1 VFVCIFG
8 YDSTVLKYI
17 KQQSN
22 SFLDQLNKDC
32 NMADWVQWFCSMQGH
47 DFFCEVDRD
56 YIESRFNLYGLNQ
69 EVPTFSRCLSIIL
82 DYVSSDSES
91 DEVYRDAWT
100 RKDCMDLFGRIHAR
114 FLLTSRGQEKMHHKY
129 LRGDFGYCPRFYC
142 QKQPVLPIGLSE
154 NVGEERVRTFCPRCQ
169 QIFVPPVP
177 LAARHVDGAY
187 FGKTFPHLL
196 LLVYREL
203 IEKPNIKEYVPT
215 VYGYKLNKSCAAF
228 KYKKLLTNDMIES
241 ASAEVQE
248 NETSNSN
255 NKISKSRSSGYHK
268 KMRK

>member
-1 VFVCIFG
+1 MLMEHTLASFNCFVVYTSVSPGNSI
-8 YDSTVLKYI
+8 
-17 KQQSN
+17 N
-22 SFLDQLNKDC
+22 SFLFL
-32 NMADWVQWFCSMQGH
+32 
-47 DFFCEVDRD
+47 
-56 YIESRFNLYGLNQ
+56 
-69 EVPTFSRCLSIIL
+69 
-82 DYVSSDSES
+82 
-91 DEVYRDAWT
+91 
-100 RKDCMDLFGRIHAR
+100 
-114 FLLTSRGQEKMHHKY
+114 FLLLVCRAK
-129 LRGDFGYCPRFYC
+129 
-142 QKQPVLPIGLSE
+142 I
-154 NVGEERVRTFCPRCQ
+154 
-169 QIFVPPVP
+169 IF
-177 LAARHVDGAY
+177 A
-187 FGKTFPHLL
+187 GKTFPHLL